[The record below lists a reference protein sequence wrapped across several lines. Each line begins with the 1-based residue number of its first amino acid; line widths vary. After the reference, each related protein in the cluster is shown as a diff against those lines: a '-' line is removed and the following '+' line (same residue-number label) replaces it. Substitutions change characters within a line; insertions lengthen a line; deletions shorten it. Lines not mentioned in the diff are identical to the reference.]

1 MSTIVSTR
9 KDKNR
14 RIVIEI
20 LLFLIAAIII
30 IPMLLLFLTTFKEAH
45 QIYNPFLIPDFG
57 YLHNYLRAFERVNVA
72 LAFLNSTIITI
83 TTIFFN
89 ILISSLA
96 GYAIS
101 RSRDKIVSNIYFYFI
116 MGMIIPFQASMV
128 VTYKLGSSLHL
139 LDTRMFLILQYVAGG
154 CAYAI
159 MIYTGFMKTIPKE
172 LDEAATIDGAGLLR
186 TFFKIILPLLKPASL
201 TLASITCFWYWNDFA
216 GPLIY
221 LNGKGKETIQYSLF
235 LFQNDQRS
243 AEIGPIYALCFIS
256 IFPMLIF
263 FFIAQKYLV
272 EGLVTGAVKG

>member
-1 MSTIVSTR
+1 MDRHIRSK
-9 KDKNR
+9 KDKWKMVLVE
-14 RIVIEI
+14 VI
-20 LLFLIAAIII
+20 LFLMAAIIM
-30 IPMLLLFLTTFKEAH
+30 IPLLLLFLTTFKEAS
-45 QIYNPFLIPDFG
+45 QIHNPFSQPDFTNL
-57 YLHNYLRAFERVNVA
+57 YNYLRAFERVNVP
-72 LAFLNSTIITI
+72 LAFFNSLVITVATIAI
-83 TTIFFN
+83 N

-101 RSRDKIVSNIYFYFI
+101 RSKDRFVPKLYFYFV

-128 VTYKLGSSLHL
+128 VTYKLGASMHL
-139 LDTRMFLILQYVAGG
+139 LDTRLFLILQYVAGG

-159 MIYTGFMKTIPKE
+159 MIYTGFMKAIPKD
-172 LDEAATIDGAGLLR
+172 LDEAASIDGSGLFH
-186 TFFKIILPLLKPASL
+186 TFFSIIFPLLKPASL

-243 AEIGPIYALCFIS
+243 VELGPIYALTFIA

-263 FFIAQKYLV
+263 FFFAQKYLV
-272 EGLVTGAVKG
+272 GGLVAGAVKG